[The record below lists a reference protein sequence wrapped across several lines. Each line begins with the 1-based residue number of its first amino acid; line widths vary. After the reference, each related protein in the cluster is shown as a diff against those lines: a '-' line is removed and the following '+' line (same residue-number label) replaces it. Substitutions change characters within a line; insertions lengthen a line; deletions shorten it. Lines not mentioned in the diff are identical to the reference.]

1 MEKVLEKFQENL
13 KGLEAEEFKKVGRLI
28 IASTKEESFID
39 LRGMD
44 IVGNSIINACVQD
57 KKILEFF
64 TGVVD
69 IALSILEK
77 EEEEKEASSKAKQIV
92 MIPKAKGLPN

>member
-39 LRGMD
+39 LRGTD
-44 IVGNSIINACVQD
+44 LVGNSIINACVQD

-64 TGVVD
+64 VEVVD
-69 IALSILEK
+69 LALSILEK
-77 EEEEKEASSKAKQIV
+77 EEEKEASSKAKQIV